1 MDKVNSA
8 MQVRHWA
15 ERLYGRANTTQLS
28 RIDKVI
34 KTFNSQFH
42 TTGCY
47 VCSSS
52 GRVELIG
59 NHTDHNG
66 GKVVA
71 CTVDRDIVAG
81 FLPTDDNRVVVKSQG
96 YSDVSFSL
104 DDIGKREVSSMGM
117 VKGVLQGLADRGYK
131 IGGMQVYMTSNVPGG
146 AGMSSSAAYQL
157 LIGRIQA
164 YLYNDNNID
173 GVTLA
178 RVGQWAENN
187 YFNKPCGLMDQATIG
202 IGGVVRMQFGAN
214 FTQKQVEHHL
224 DGHSLVV
231 TNTGGSHANLTD
243 HYASIPLEMKAVA
256 KHLGAEMLGE
266 ADRDKFFASYDEI
279 VEATSLRSALR
290 AKHFYE
296 DDMRVDEACSAL
308 SSGDTAKLKQI
319 VADSG
324 LSSMHQLQNVMYEGG
339 DSTLA
344 DGIAYSEQL
353 LAGAGATRVHGG
365 GFAGTI
371 LAVVPHNILESYHEK
386 MSDKYGKDSVYDLRI
401 RSVGAVVLTR
411 EDS

>member
-34 KTFNSQFH
+34 KKFNKHFH
-42 TTGCY
+42 TRGCY
-47 VCSSS
+47 LCSSS
-52 GRVELIG
+52 GRVELVG

-81 FLPTDDNRVVVKSQG
+81 FLPTDDNTVVVKSQG
-96 YSDVSFSL
+96 YSDVKF
-104 DDIGKREVSSMGM
+104 DISDIDKREVSSMGM
-117 VKGVLQGLADRGYK
+117 VKGVLKGLADRGYK
-131 IGGMQVYMTSNVPGG
+131 IGGMHVYMTSNVPGG

-164 YLYNDNNID
+164 YLYNNNDID

-214 FTQKQVEHHL
+214 FSQQQVHHQL
-224 DGHSLVV
+224 EGHSLVV

-256 KHLGAEMLGE
+256 QHLGGSILGE
-266 ADRDKFFASYDEI
+266 VDRDRFFDSYDAV
-279 VEATSLRSALR
+279 VEATSERSALR
-290 AKHFYE
+290 AKHFYQ
-296 DDMRVDEACSAL
+296 DDARVDDACNAL
-308 SSGDTAKLKQI
+308 SSGDTASLIQI
-319 VADSG
+319 IADSG
-324 LSSMHQLQNVMYEGG
+324 HSSMHQLQNVMYEGG

-344 DGIAYSEQL
+344 DGIAYSDKVLGGQ
-353 LAGAGATRVHGG
+353 GATRVHGG

-371 LAVVPHNILESYHEK
+371 LAVVPHTVLKHYLDK
-386 MSDKYGKDSVYDLRI
+386 MGKRYGKDNVYDLRI
-401 RSVGAVVLTR
+401 RSVGSVVLTA
-411 EDS
+411 E